1 MVRGTR
7 ETPTPSPKLLLPCV
21 VPAGA
26 PSWVTS
32 ELLTQTIEVW
42 QPYYAGPLS
51 TEDALAMLMSV
62 GQLIRVLSS
71 ESMAP
76 HL

>member
-7 ETPTPSPKLLLPCV
+7 EIPTPSPNTLPLCA

-32 ELLTQTIEVW
+32 ELLTQTVEVW
-42 QPYYAGPLS
+42 QPYYADPLS
-51 TEDALAMLMSV
+51 TDDALAMLMNV
-62 GQLIRVLSS
+62 GRLIRVLSS
-71 ESMAP
+71 ESQAP
-76 HL
+76 SL